1 MALQLA
7 SSVGQQRMVQSSSE
21 DDRRETLPLL
31 QSTWPDW
38 DGNGVVDEVR
48 FRVLVNWE
56 GEEEEEEE
64 EEETR
69 NQKLLVSVRGMT
81 CAACS
86 TSVEMALERLPAVMT
101 AAVTLTQENAEIL

>member
-7 SSVGQQRMVQSSSE
+7 SSVGQQRVVQSSSE
-21 DDRRETLPLL
+21 EDRGETLPLL

-48 FRVLVNWE
+48 VRVLVNRE
-56 GEEEEEEE
+56 GE

-69 NQKLLVSVRGMT
+69 NQKLLVSVRCMT

-86 TSVEMALERLPAVMT
+86 TSVEMALKQLPAVMT
-101 AAVTLTQENAEIL
+101 AAVTLIQENAEIL

>member
-56 GEEEEEEE
+56 EEEE

>member
-7 SSVGQQRMVQSSSE
+7 SSVGEQRVVQSSSE
-21 DDRRETLPLL
+21 EDRGETLPLL

-48 FRVLVNWE
+48 VRVLVNWE
-56 GEEEEEEE
+56 GEGEEEE

-69 NQKLLVSVRGMT
+69 KQKLLVSVRSMT

-86 TSVEMALERLPAVMT
+86 TSVEMALKRLPAVMT
-101 AAVTLTQENAEIL
+101 AAVTLIQENAEIL

>member
-1 MALQLA
+1 
-7 SSVGQQRMVQSSSE
+7 VGQQRMVQSSSE

-38 DGNGVVDEVR
+38 
-48 FRVLVNWE
+48 E
-56 GEEEEEEE
+56 GEEE

-86 TSVEMALERLPAVMT
+86 TSVEMALKRLPAVM
-101 AAVTLTQENAEIL
+101 LSH

>member
-38 DGNGVVDEVR
+38 
-48 FRVLVNWE
+48 E
-56 GEEEEEEE
+56 GEEEEEE

>member
-1 MALQLA
+1 
-7 SSVGQQRMVQSSSE
+7 MVQSSSE

-38 DGNGVVDEVR
+38 
-48 FRVLVNWE
+48 E
-56 GEEEEEEE
+56 GEEEEEE

>member
-1 MALQLA
+1 MDMALQLA
-7 SSVGQQRMVQSSSE
+7 SSVGQQRVVQSSSE

-31 QSTWPDW
+31 QSTWSVW

-56 GEEEEEEE
+56 EEEEE

-69 NQKLLVSVRGMT
+69 NQKLPVSVRAMT

>member
-1 MALQLA
+1 MPPPLWPTYIGEEGRTLGKTWGLA
-7 SSVGQQRMVQSSSE
+7 KH
-21 DDRRETLPLL
+21 
-31 QSTWPDW
+31 W
-38 DGNGVVDEVR
+38 DGKGFVDEVR
-48 FRVLVNWE
+48 VRVLVNWE
-56 GEEEEEEE
+56 GEEEEEE

-101 AAVTLTQENAEIL
+101 AAVTLVQENAEIL